1 MALRCWCRFLYGAGG
16 IHHECVIGNWTLVA
30 GDNNFTLGADG
41 VLSLTTTIGV
51 ASTLTAAIVAD
62 ELSRLTTLNYT
73 LNVGVCSFYQNGCR
87 PFVNYAGGTGF
98 PWQRNA
104 QLARDLI
111 AAGADVEEIFNDPSD
126 KGSRT
131 PLLYI
136 AQNGSP
142 EVIKFFWITAPILMR
157 SATFS
162 INNFFRISPI
172 SAFFFT

>member
-1 MALRCWCRFLYGAGG
+1 M
-16 IHHECVIGNWTLVA
+16 
-30 GDNNFTLGADG
+30 
-41 VLSLTTTIGV
+41 
-51 ASTLTAAIVAD
+51 AD

-111 AAGADVEEIFNDPSD
+111 AAGADVEEIFNDPSNN
-126 KGSRT
+126 GART

-142 EVIKFFWITAPILMR
+142 EVINIFLDNGAILMR

-162 INNFFRISPI
+162 INNFFGFHQSRRSFLPERQFKQQSPAA
-172 SAFFFT
+172 AFDFRCARR